1 MEVLRELE
9 EYAGITTEGAI
20 TIQRNLTSTD
30 IAVECG
36 ECCVSVL
43 IDPSSDHPG
52 AGACIVDDAVSEVEL
67 EELRWL
73 REILPVS
80 GCDETGGGDDVK
92 SPRGSIRDEGGGR
105 IYEYALDKSAYQPS
119 RRYFCN
125 ADGSVAAMLKGCV
138 DAVRV
143 GLRLS

>member
-1 MEVLRELE
+1 MRRVPRI
-9 EYAGITTEGAI
+9 GIDQPLFG
-20 TIQRNLTSTD
+20 
-30 IAVECG
+30 
-36 ECCVSVL
+36 
-43 IDPSSDHPG
+43 SSG
-52 AGACIVDDAVSEVEL
+52 SGSYTEVEL

-80 GCDETGGGDDVK
+80 GCDKTGGGDDVK

-105 IYEYALDKSAYQPS
+105 IYENALDKSTYQPS

-125 ADGSVAAMLKGCV
+125 ADGSVADMLKGCV